1 MKTVLEVI
9 CKVKGWRGGTI
20 HQAIAEYKQMSV
32 ADQQKVID
40 LCQDIPDHIAGK
52 VELINYFKG
61 V

>member
-9 CKVKGWRGGTI
+9 CKIKGWQGGTI
-20 HQAIAEYKQMSV
+20 HQAIVEYKQMEL
-32 ADQQKVID
+32 ADQQKVVD
-40 LCQDIPDHIAGK
+40 LCQDIHDHIAGK